1 MDFNYVAML
10 LGIVHSA
17 QDVDPWFGQMA
28 KMELNKIK
36 LEHMPKP
43 EPVPVPK
50 AVPSEPYVDPELE
63 GLEMPKPTRTNAK
76 RSL

>member
-17 QDVDPWFGQMA
+17 QDVDPWFGQAA
-28 KMELNKIK
+28 KLELNKIK
-36 LEHMPKP
+36 AEFMPKP
-43 EPVPVPK
+43 EPVPVAK
-50 AVPSEPYVDPELE
+50 AIPAKQADPEND
-63 GLEMPKPTRTNAK
+63 GLEMYRRPADK

>member
-17 QDVDPWFGQMA
+17 QDVDPWFGQAA
-28 KMELNKIK
+28 KMELNRIK
-36 LEHMPKP
+36 VEFMPKP

-50 AVPSEPYVDPELE
+50 AIPAKQADPEYD
-63 GLEMPKPTRTNAK
+63 GLERPKSANDK

>member
-1 MDFNYVAML
+1 MDFNYVATL
-10 LGIVHSA
+10 LGIVHAA

-28 KMELNKIK
+28 KLELNAIK

-50 AVPSEPYVDPELE
+50 AVPAPIDPELAGIE
-63 GLEMPKPTRTNAK
+63 APRHVTEK